1 MEVLLNKKFDSDVNA
16 GQAAGFA
23 QVDLTIG
30 PNSPLL
36 EALRTHAPQAF
47 VDGLLNPDE
56 LLRVLD
62 PSSDAVSKYQLQ
74 WTGKDDAVRA
84 QQLQSYGSLHPDS
97 KASVKFDDAENVFI
111 EGDNLEVLRLLQRA
125 YNDRVK
131 LIYIDPPYNTTN
143 DFVYNDDFTDS
154 LDTYL
159 RYTKQRDEEGKMTSA
174 TAESGG
180 RRHSGWLTMM
190 YPRLALA
197 KNLLRSD
204 GAIFVS
210 IDDIEVH
217 NLRQLLDLTFGP
229 ENFVGQFVWAAGRK
243 NDSKF
248 VSASHQY
255 IVCYARNLAYL
266 KEHVGEWRTRKDGLE
281 AIYAQHKKL
290 LKKLKTDYAAM
301 TTEMKEWYKSLPLD
315 NPSKRHDQYC
325 EIDAN
330 GVYFAGD
337 IAWPGSGGPTYKVL
351 HPKTRRPVKLPAGG
365 WRFPKEETMKQMMS
379 DNRVHFG
386 EDHTTVPKL
395 KRYLKESEQEVP
407 YSVFY
412 QDGRAATKR
421 LRNLLGGDYFENPKD
436 EFVLQRI
443 VEFASDKESIVL
455 DFFAG
460 SGTTAHAVMLQ
471 NAADGG
477 KRKFVL
483 VNLPEEIDHK
493 EKPQAKV
500 AKLNTVSDIT
510 RLRLKQAAREVGVKN
525 FSLKCLKLGE
535 SNFKIWDPA
544 KVGDD
549 VDSIAKAL
557 SLFKESLR
565 DGATDDA
572 IALELLLKEG
582 VPLGTPWKR
591 ITIAGTSA
599 IQAGSVVVS
608 LARSVTKKFVE
619 AVLLVEGMSKL
630 LMLDEAFEHNDQ
642 HKANLLIKANELRL
656 TVRTA

>member
-1 MEVLLNKKFDSDVNA
+1 MNNSDIPDFGTHIDDSR
-16 GQAAGFA
+16 
-23 QVDLTIG
+23 VDL
-30 PNSPLL
+30 SSSHMSSLADLL
-36 EALRTHAPQAF
+36 RVHVPQAYA
-47 VDGLLNPDE
+47 DGLLNIDE
-56 LLRVLD
+56 LLRALGAN
-62 PSSDAVSKYQLQ
+62 SGSVSKYQLQ

-84 QQLQSYGSLHPDS
+84 QQVLSYGSLHPDIQ
-97 KASVKFDDAENVFI
+97 ASVKFDEAENVFI

-159 RYTKQRDEEGKMTSA
+159 RYTKQRDEDGNMTSA

-255 IVCYARNLAYL
+255 IVCYARNIVYL

-290 LKKLKTDYAAM
+290 LKKHKTHYAAIE
-301 TTEMKEWYKSLPLD
+301 TDLKAWYKSLPAND
-315 NPSKRHDQYC
+315 PSKRHKHYSSVDSRGIYFPDN
-325 EIDAN
+325 ISFPN
-330 GVYFAGD
+330 G
-337 IAWPGSGGPTYKVL
+337 GGPTFPVI
-351 HPKTRRPVKLPAGG
+351 HPKTGKSCKVPSGG
-365 WRFPKEETMKQMMS
+365 WRFTTPVAMQAQI
-379 DNRVHFG
+379 DDDRIHFG
-386 EDHTTVPKL
+386 QDESTIPCRKS
-395 KRYLKESEQEVP
+395 YLKEHENEVP

-412 QDGRAATKR
+412 QDGRAATNR
-421 LRNLLGGDYFENPKD
+421 LETLLGGSYFENPKD
-436 EFVLQRI
+436 ELVLQRI

-477 KRKFVL
+477 KRKFIL

-493 EKPQAKV
+493 EKPQAKA
-500 AKLNTVSDIT
+500 AKLNTISDIT
-510 RLRLKQAAREVGVKN
+510 QLRLKKAASEIGVKN
-525 FSLKCLKLGE
+525 FSLKCLKLGM
-535 SNFKIWDPA
+535 SNFKIWDPT

-549 VDSIAKAL
+549 AASIATSL
-557 SLFKESLR
+557 TLFKDSLR
-565 DGATDDA
+565 DGSTDDA

-582 VPLGTPWKR
+582 IPLGTPWKR
-591 ITIAGTSA
+591 IKIAETNA

-608 LARSVTKKFVE
+608 LSRSVNKSFVE
-619 AVLLVEGMSKL
+619 SILQVEGMTKL

-642 HKANLLIKANELRL
+642 HKANLLIKATELRI

>member
-1 MEVLLNKKFDSDVNA
+1 MNNSDIPGVGTHIDDSR
-16 GQAAGFA
+16 
-23 QVDLTIG
+23 VDLSSG
-30 PNSPLL
+30 RMSSLADLL
-36 EALRTHAPQAF
+36 RVHVPQAYT
-47 VDGLLNPDE
+47 DGLLNVDE
-56 LLRVLD
+56 LLRALGANGG
-62 PSSDAVSKYQLQ
+62 SVSKYQLQ

-84 QQLQSYGSLHPDS
+84 QQVLSYGSLHPDMQ
-97 KASVKFDDAENVFI
+97 ASVKFDDAENVFI

-159 RYTKQRDEEGKMTSA
+159 RYTKQRDEDGNMTSA

-266 KEHVGEWRTRKDGLE
+266 KEHVGEWRTKKDGLTE
-281 AIYAQHKKL
+281 IYAQHKKL
-290 LKKLKTDYAAM
+290 LKKHKSDYAAM
-301 TTEMKEWYKSLPLD
+301 TTELKDWFRSLPLD

-325 EIDAN
+325 EIDVN

-337 IAWPGSGGPTYKVL
+337 IAWPGSGGPTYPVL
-351 HPKTRRPVKLPAGG
+351 HPLTRKAVKLPAGG
-365 WRFPKEETMKQMMS
+365 WRFTKEETMRQMIS
-379 DNRVHFG
+379 ENRIHFG
-386 EDHTTVPKL
+386 PDHTTVPKL
-395 KRYLKESEQEVP
+395 KRYLRESEQEVP

-421 LRNLLGGDYFENPKD
+421 LRNLLGGDFFENPKD
-436 EFVLQRI
+436 ELVLQRI
-443 VEFASDKESIVL
+443 VEFASDKDSIVL

-477 KRKFVL
+477 ERKFVL

-493 EKPQAKV
+493 EKPQAEI

-510 RLRLKQAAREVGVKN
+510 RLRLKNAAIEVGVDD
-525 FSLKCLKLGE
+525 FSLKCLKLGM
-535 SNFKIWDPA
+535 SNFKIWDPT

-549 VDSIAKAL
+549 AASIAK
-557 SLFKESLR
+557 SLTLFRDSLR

-582 VPLGTPWKR
+582 IPLGTPWKR
-591 ITIAGTSA
+591 IKIAETNA

-608 LARSVTKKFVE
+608 LSRSVNKSLVE
-619 AVLLVEGMSKL
+619 SILQVEGMTKL
-630 LMLDEAFEHNDQ
+630 LMLDEAFENNDQ
-642 HKANLLIKANELRL
+642 HKANLLIKASELRI

>member
-1 MEVLLNKKFDSDVNA
+1 MNNSDIPDFGTHIDDSR
-16 GQAAGFA
+16 
-23 QVDLTIG
+23 VDLSSSHT
-30 PNSPLL
+30 SSLADLL
-36 EALRTHAPQAF
+36 RVHVPQAYA
-47 VDGLLNPDE
+47 DGLLNIDE
-56 LLRVLD
+56 LLRALGAN
-62 PSSDAVSKYQLQ
+62 SGSVSKYQLQ

-84 QQLQSYGSLHPDS
+84 QQVLSYGSLHPDIQ
-97 KASVKFDDAENVFI
+97 ASVKFDEAENVFI

-159 RYTKQRDEEGKMTSA
+159 RYTKQRDEDGNMTSA

-255 IVCYARNLAYL
+255 IVCYARNIVYL

-281 AIYAQHKKL
+281 AIYAEHKKL
-290 LKKLKTDYAAM
+290 LKKHKTHYAAVE
-301 TTEMKEWYKSLPLD
+301 TDLKAWYKSLPAND
-315 NPSKRHDQYC
+315 PSKRHKHYSSVDSRGIYFPDN
-325 EIDAN
+325 ISFPN
-330 GVYFAGD
+330 G
-337 IAWPGSGGPTYKVL
+337 GGPTFPVI
-351 HPKTRRPVKLPAGG
+351 HPKTGKSCKVPSGG
-365 WRFPKEETMKQMMS
+365 WRFTTPVAMQAQI
-379 DNRVHFG
+379 DDDRIHFG
-386 EDHTTVPKL
+386 QDESTIPCRKS
-395 KRYLKESEQEVP
+395 YLKEHENEVP

-412 QDGRAATKR
+412 QDGRAATNR
-421 LRNLLGGDYFENPKD
+421 LEALLGGSYFENPKD
-436 EFVLQRI
+436 ELVLQRI

-477 KRKFVL
+477 KRKFIL

-493 EKPQAKV
+493 EKPQAKA
-500 AKLNTVSDIT
+500 AKLNTISDIT
-510 RLRLKQAAREVGVKN
+510 QLRLKKAASEIGVKD
-525 FSLKCLKLGE
+525 FSLKCLKLGM
-535 SNFKIWDPA
+535 SNFKIWDPT

-549 VDSIAKAL
+549 AASIATSL
-557 SLFKESLR
+557 TLFKDSLR
-565 DGATDDA
+565 DGSTDDA

-582 VPLGTPWKR
+582 IPLGTPWKR
-591 ITIAGTSA
+591 IKIAETNA

-608 LARSVTKKFVE
+608 LSRSVNKSFVE
-619 AVLLVEGMSKL
+619 SILQVDGMTKL

-642 HKANLLIKANELRL
+642 HKANLLIKATELRI